1 MKNPKHTEFTYAD
14 FSLVNKLTGR
24 RASSTTWLL
33 DLAAV
38 AVIRD
43 EQAGLPS
50 LLPQSHAKKLL
61 KKNRLKSFKRHNTHN
76 ARADS
81 RHSHS
86 DLRELAEKALPYLAI
101 FYIENVVYLRK
112 PSQINKKG
120 FRFWLVKE
128 LNDET
133 SPLNNH
139 LAYHPEFRALTE
151 LNRSEDWWRK
161 RQKTTKNRE

>member
-24 RASSTTWLL
+24 RASSTFWLL

-76 ARADS
+76 ARGGF
-81 RHSHS
+81 HYSHS
-86 DLRELAEKALPYLAI
+86 EFRELAEKALPYLML
-101 FYIENVVYLRK
+101 FYIINVVPLRK
-112 PSQINKKG
+112 PSQINQKG
-120 FRFWLVKE
+120 FRFWLVKA
-128 LNDET
+128 LNDPN

-139 LAYHPEFRALTE
+139 LRYHPEYDALKG